1 MTSGTQIRGRSARG
15 QGRALALVSSLAVL
29 AVSMAAQAAPKL
41 PASPSDGRAGAVE
54 ALSACRAVSDP
65 AARLACYDT
74 AAGRLDEA
82 EKSGEIVVVDRKQA
96 GEVRRQA
103 FGFALPSLAL
113 FDKAE
118 GTEKLDRVESVLKA
132 ARQGADGKWILQLEN
147 GAVWRQT
154 DADGPAR
161 RPRPGMTVSVRS
173 AAMGSFLVSVDGQAG
188 FRGRRDE

>member
-1 MTSGTQIRGRSARG
+1 MACEDPSLLPCAIASRCHQPGEVFRKGRWRAGG
-15 QGRALALVSSLAVL
+15 QGRQVL
-29 AVSMAAQAAPKL
+29 AQQGRPGQAPGTEPAQDEKPRGAGKRPGQGQVVAGGRPHPG
-41 PASPSDGRAGAVE
+41 PAFQGTP
-54 ALSACRAVSDP
+54 
-65 AARLACYDT
+65 
-74 AAGRLDEA
+74 
-82 EKSGEIVVVDRKQA
+82 

-118 GTEKLDRVESVLKA
+118 GTEKLDRVESILKA

>member
-1 MTSGTQIRGRSARG
+1 MTSGTQIRDRG
-15 QGRALALVSSLAVL
+15 ALWQARALPLLPALAVL
-29 AVSMAAQAAPKL
+29 AVTMAAQAAPKP
-41 PASPSDGRAGAVE
+41 PASLNDRRAGALE

-65 AARLACYDT
+65 AARLACFDS

-82 EKSGEIVVVDRKQA
+82 EKTGEIVVVDRKQA

-118 GTEKLDRVESVLKA
+118 GTETLDRVESVLKE
-132 ARQGADGKWILQLEN
+132 ARQGADGKWILKLEN

-173 AAMGSFLVSVDGQAG
+173 ASMGSFLISVDGQVG
-188 FRGRRDE
+188 FRGRREE